1 MGGHTWT
8 TKADNVDDVL
18 AAHVNDLQDDKAD
31 DIDGITTKTDSYALT
46 TADMRTDE
54 IFIMNSASNK
64 IFTLPSVD
72 GNDVGIG
79 CILVKSG
86 AGKLTLQTSDLD
98 TINDSSAGGTLYN
111 ALAGETW
118 AAVIIKL
125 ITATK
130 WIAFPLGTGW
140 ITT

>member
-1 MGGHTWT
+1 MGGHSWT
-8 TKADNVDDVL
+8 TETDMVDTCIAADINNL
-18 AAHVNDLQDDKAD
+18 RTKKCD

-46 TADMRTDE
+46 TSDMRTDE
-54 IFIMNSASNK
+54 IFIMNSAADK
-64 IFTLPSVD
+64 IFTLPSV
-72 GNDVGIG
+72 GASDVGIG
-79 CILVKSG
+79 CILVKIG
-86 AGKLTLQTSDLD
+86 TGKLTIQASDSD

-118 AAVIIKL
+118 AAVQIKL
-125 ITATK
+125 ITTTQ